1 MKNEINDFFMQQA
14 ILEAHKAAKMD
25 EVPVGA
31 VIVKDNIV
39 IARAHNLKET
49 LKNVSAHAEM
59 LAIGKAS
66 IVLNTWR
73 LVDCSIYVT
82 LEPCIMC
89 AGAIIQS
96 RIKNIYIGTFDPIGG
111 ACGSI
116 IDLTGNSALNSHV
129 NVNWLYNKECSTVLT
144 DFFKRKRQL

>member
-1 MKNEINDFFMQQA
+1 MENEINEFFMQQA
-14 ILEAHKAAKMD
+14 ILEARKAAKMD

-31 VIVKDNIV
+31 VIVKNKIV

-59 LAIGKAS
+59 LVIGKAS
-66 IVLNTWR
+66 DILNTWR

-111 ACGSI
+111 GCGSVVN
-116 IDLTGNSALNSHV
+116 LTGNTALSTHV
-129 NVNWLYNKECSTVLT
+129 NVNWLYNQECSTLLT
-144 DFFKRKRQL
+144 DFFKNKRG